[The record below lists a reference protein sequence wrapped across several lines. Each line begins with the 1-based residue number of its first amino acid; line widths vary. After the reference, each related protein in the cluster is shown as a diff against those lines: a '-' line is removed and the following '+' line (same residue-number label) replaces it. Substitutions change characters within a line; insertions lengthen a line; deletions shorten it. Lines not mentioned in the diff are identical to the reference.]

1 MRRHLKA
8 SVSRSLV
15 LAFVLALGF
24 SFVPPASP
32 VAAAPGKEQWTKVVS
47 KHFTLIGNAK
57 EKEIRRVG
65 TQLEQFR
72 YVFTSLLPKARLDD
86 SVPTTVIVFKDDGAY
101 KPYKPTFNGKTV
113 SVAGYFVSDRQRNFI
128 TLTPNPGGEFP
139 FGVIFH
145 ELVHLIVRDNMKSTP
160 LWLNEGLEEYYATLL
175 VKDGDRKI
183 ELGNAHT
190 WHLLRLREEK
200 LMPIQA
206 LFDVDHRSPE
216 YNERAKQGVFYAQSW
231 ALVHFFMTGDRG
243 KRRPQF
249 GKFLNLLNT
258 GLTAKEA
265 FQTAFKTDLPTLEKE
280 LTAYIRGN
288 QFFIETAQAKE
299 PLVFDN
305 DMVAEP
311 YSEADAVA
319 TLGDLLMM
327 TDRKEEAEAH
337 VKKALALDPNCALG
351 NATLGSLRLR
361 ENRFDE
367 AIAAFKQAVASP
379 SATGMTHFQYAY
391 LLTRNL
397 GASPEQTKV
406 LREELGK
413 AIAAMPNYAD
423 AYSLLAFV
431 ELTAQPPNLDTALAN
446 AQKAATLA
454 PGRKDFALT
463 QAQIHLRKKEF
474 AEVRRL
480 LEPLAQEAD
489 DPGIRMQANDILSSA
504 VAYEAALAKGGREVE
519 DVILV
524 PVTDGAPSP
533 SSSSTSKPFIPTL
546 RRRAGVERVEGA
558 LDRFECTGGKIFMFV
573 KFAGKVLK
581 LRVRSFADTDFVA
594 HTEGFD
600 SIGCSTKIANPIIVM
615 YRPEDDPETNSAGDV
630 ESVEILPIEK

>member
-1 MRRHLKA
+1 MRRRPIALVA
-8 SVSRSLV
+8 RVIPLVLSLV
-15 LAFVLALGF
+15 LLIP
-24 SFVPPASP
+24 FVPTGAP
-32 VAAAPGKEQWTKVVS
+32 VTAAPVKDVWMKVQA

-101 KPYKPTFNGKTV
+101 KPYKPTYNGKTV

-128 TLTPNPGGEFP
+128 TLTPNPGGEYP

-160 LWLNEGLEEYYATLL
+160 LWLNEGLAEYYATLL

-216 YNERAKQGVFYAQSW
+216 YNERDKQGVFYAQSW

-243 KRRPQF
+243 KRRQQF

-258 GLTAKEA
+258 GLTSAEA

-288 QFFIETAQAKE
+288 QFFIETATAKE
-299 PLVFDN
+299 PLVFDGE
-305 DMVAEP
+305 MTAEP
-311 YSEADAVA
+311 YSEADATA
-319 TLGDLLMM
+319 TLGDLLLM
-327 TDRKEEAEAH
+327 TGRKEEAEAH
-337 VKKALALDPNCALG
+337 VKKALALDPNCALAS
-351 NATLGSLRLR
+351 ATLGGLRLR
-361 ENRFDE
+361 QDRFDE
-367 AIAAFKQAVASP
+367 ATAALKQAVTSP
-379 SATGMTHFQYAY
+379 TATGMTHFQYAY
-391 LLTRNL
+391 LLTRRFDGSEATADL
-397 GASPEQTKV
+397 V
-406 LREELGK
+406 RRELAK
-413 AIAAMPNYAD
+413 AVTMMPNYAE
-423 AYSLLAFV
+423 AYSLLAYV
-431 ELTAQPPNLDTALAN
+431 NLAAEKPDLDSALAH
-446 AQKAATLA
+446 ARKAVELA
-454 PGRKDFALT
+454 PGRKDFTLNLG
-463 QAQIHLRKKEF
+463 QVHLRRKDF
-474 AEVRRL
+474 DEVRRL
-480 LEPLAQEAD
+480 LEPIAREAA
-489 DPGIRMQANDILSSA
+489 DPIMRIQAADILSNA
-504 VAYEAALAKGGREVE
+504 TAYEAALARGGKEVS
-519 DVILV
+519 DNVILV
-524 PVTDGAPSP
+524 PVDGGETSG
-533 SSSSTSKPFIPTL
+533 TSKPGVPYL
-546 RRRAGVERVEGA
+546 KRRAGLERVEGT

-581 LRVRSFADTDFVA
+581 LRVKSFADTDFVA
-594 HTEGFD
+594 HVDGFD
-600 SIGCSTKIANPIIVM
+600 SIGCSTKLPNPIVVM
-615 YRPEDDPETNSAGDV
+615 YRPEDDTATSSIGDV
-630 ESVEILPIEK
+630 ETVEILPIEK